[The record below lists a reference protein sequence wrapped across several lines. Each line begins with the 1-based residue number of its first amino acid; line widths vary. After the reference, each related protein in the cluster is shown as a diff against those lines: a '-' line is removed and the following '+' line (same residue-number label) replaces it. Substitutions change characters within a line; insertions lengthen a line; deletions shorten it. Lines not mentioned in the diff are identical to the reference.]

1 MNLSSAPMRLVSVN
15 VSRPQ
20 PVAYGETSVMTG
32 IFKTAVAGPVA
43 VGRFN
48 LAGDGQ
54 ADLIHHGGESK
65 AVYAYSLDHYAYWR
79 ETLACDDLP
88 LGQFGENLTVA
99 GLDES
104 RSCLGD
110 QLQIGS
116 ARFTISQPRVPCF
129 KLGIRFSN
137 ARLPQMFAL
146 SLRTGFYLRVSKEG
160 AIAAGDP
167 VELTSK
173 GDGNLSI
180 RSLFDA
186 YLKPNDLSARR
197 LLARALDNPALSPEW
212 RGHITG
218 RLSKSAHASH
228 P

>member
-88 LGQFGENLTVA
+88 
-99 GLDES
+99 
-104 RSCLGD
+104 
-110 QLQIGS
+110 
-116 ARFTISQPRVPCF
+116 PR
-129 KLGIRFSN
+129 
-137 ARLPQMFAL
+137 
-146 SLRTGFYLRVSKEG
+146 
-160 AIAAGDP
+160 P
-167 VELTSK
+167 VRRK
-173 GDGNLSI
+173 PDGC
-180 RSLFDA
+180 R
-186 YLKPNDLSARR
+186 P
-197 LLARALDNPALSPEW
+197 
-212 RGHITG
+212 G
-218 RLSKSAHASH
+218 
-228 P
+228 